1 MEGFK
6 EFQGKDLDGAIEEAC
21 GYFNTAREKLEI
33 EIVQDAKSGIF
44 GIVGARKAK
53 VRARRVQLR
62 ETVDSI
68 LGRKGGDGAASA
80 QGSGQGASQ
89 GFGQGTGQPAGQA
102 GGDEAPAT
110 AEPRKN
116 GGRPAPV
123 AAASAPAVSGAEA
136 PVATAQKPTA
146 APAEKSRDEGRDRSR
161 PEQRSQGQRSSDQR
175 ASDQRSSDQRASDQ
189 RSQEARPPRGQQD
202 DRRNRGR
209 NRNKPPLLDA
219 YESEEALDAACN
231 GNVIDTPAEKP
242 FDRRNDR
249 NDRNDRNGKQDRNG
263 SKPSSRN
270 GRNDRREVAGRNAGS
285 DEAVEAGTTVDSATR
300 EPRGRRN
307 DSRAEG
313 RGNGRG
319 EARPTHREGARPERA
334 PKAEAG
340 LDGLEDDFEAAGEG
354 LPVTPLEQLDAAKLE
369 ALVGDTVRTLIRPIT
384 GDEAGITVKIGGG
397 RVYVGIECDEDS
409 GLLIGREGQTLA
421 ALQYMIS
428 RIVSRGMNSA
438 VRVQLDAGEY
448 RRRQDEKLR
457 EMALALA
464 EKVRQS
470 GRSYS
475 TRPLSSY
482 HRRIVHVC
490 LQEAVDVQTRST
502 GDGPMKRVVI
512 MRKKGERA

>member
-62 ETVDSI
+62 EAVDSI
-68 LGRKGGDGAASA
+68 LGRKGGDNAATAQGAAQSSG
-80 QGSGQGASQ
+80 QGSGQ
-89 GFGQGTGQPAGQA
+89 PANQA

-110 AEPRKN
+110 AETRKN

-123 AAASAPAVSGAEA
+123 AASAPAASGVEA
-136 PVATAQKPTA
+136 PVASAQKPA
-146 APAEKSRDEGRDRSR
+146 EAPAAKGRDEGRDRTRQESR
-161 PEQRSQGQRSSDQR
+161 SPERGQDQR
-175 ASDQRSSDQRASDQ
+175 GQDQ
-189 RSQEARPPRGQQD
+189 RSQESRPPRGQQD

-209 NRNKPPLLDA
+209 DRNRPPMLDS

-231 GNVIDTPAEKP
+231 GNVLDKQADKP
-242 FDRRNDR
+242 VDRRNDR

-263 SKPSSRN
+263 SKPTNRN
-270 GRNDRREVAGRNAGS
+270 GRNDRRDRTGRNGEG
-285 DEAVEAGTTVDSATR
+285 DEAVAAGSATESAAR
-300 EPRGRRN
+300 ESRGRRT
-307 DSRAEG
+307 DSRSES

-319 EARPTHREGARPERA
+319 DTRPTPRDGARPERA
-334 PKAEAG
+334 PKTDAA
-340 LDGLEDDFEAAGEG
+340 LDGLEDDFDAAGEG
-354 LPVTPLEQLDAAKLE
+354 LPVTPLEQLDAAQLE
-369 ALVGDTVRTLIRPIT
+369 VLVGDTVRKLIRPIT
-384 GDEAGITVKIGGG
+384 GEEVAIAIKIGGG

-428 RIVSRGMNSA
+428 RIVSRGMNAA

-464 EKVRQS
+464 DKVRQS

-482 HRRIVHVC
+482 HRRIVDVC
-490 LQEAVDVQTRST
+490 LQEAADVQTRST

>member
-62 ETVDSI
+62 EAVDSI
-68 LGRKGGDGAASA
+68 LGRKGGDNAATAQGAAQSSG
-80 QGSGQGASQ
+80 QGSGQ
-89 GFGQGTGQPAGQA
+89 PANQA
-102 GGDEAPAT
+102 GGEEAPAT
-110 AEPRKN
+110 AETRKN
-116 GGRPAPV
+116 GGRPGPV
-123 AAASAPAVSGAEA
+123 AASAPAASGVEA
-136 PVATAQKPTA
+136 PVASAQKPA
-146 APAEKSRDEGRDRSR
+146 EAPAAKGRDEGRDRTRQESR
-161 PEQRSQGQRSSDQR
+161 SPERGQDQR
-175 ASDQRSSDQRASDQ
+175 GQDQ
-189 RSQEARPPRGQQD
+189 RSQESRPPRGQQD

-209 NRNKPPLLDA
+209 DRNRPPMLDS

-231 GNVIDTPAEKP
+231 GNVLDKQADKP
-242 FDRRNDR
+242 VDRRNDR

-263 SKPSSRN
+263 SKPTNRN
-270 GRNDRREVAGRNAGS
+270 GRNDRRDRTGRNGEG
-285 DEAVEAGTTVDSATR
+285 DEAVAAGSATESAAR
-300 EPRGRRN
+300 ESRGRRT
-307 DSRAEG
+307 DSRSES

-319 EARPTHREGARPERA
+319 DTRPTPRDGARPERA
-334 PKAEAG
+334 PKIDAA
-340 LDGLEDDFEAAGEG
+340 LDGLEDDFDAAGEG
-354 LPVTPLEQLDAAKLE
+354 LPVTPLEQLDAAQLE
-369 ALVGDTVRTLIRPIT
+369 VLVGDTVRKLIRPIT
-384 GDEAGITVKIGGG
+384 GEEVAIAIKIGGG

-428 RIVSRGMNSA
+428 RIVSRGMNAA

-464 EKVRQS
+464 DKVRQS

>member
-68 LGRKGGDGAASA
+68 LGRKGGDNAAAAQGTA
-80 QGSGQGASQ
+80 QGSGQGSGLPANQAS
-89 GFGQGTGQPAGQA
+89 
-102 GGDEAPAT
+102 GDEAPAT
-110 AEPRKN
+110 AETRKN

-123 AAASAPAVSGAEA
+123 AVSAPAASGAEA
-136 PVATAQKPTA
+136 PVATAQKPA
-146 APAEKSRDEGRDRSR
+146 EAPAEKGRDEGRERTRQESRS
-161 PEQRSQGQRSSDQR
+161 PERGQDQR
-175 ASDQRSSDQRASDQ
+175 G
-189 RSQEARPPRGQQD
+189 QESRPPRGQQD

-209 NRNKPPLLDA
+209 NRNRPPSLDS

-231 GNVIDTPAEKP
+231 GNVLDKPADKP

-263 SKPSSRN
+263 NKPVNRN
-270 GRNDRREVAGRNAGS
+270 GRNDRRDRAGRNGEG
-285 DEAVEAGTTVDSATR
+285 DEAVEAGNATESAAR
-300 EPRGRRN
+300 ESRGRRN
-307 DSRAEG
+307 DSRSEG
-313 RGNGRG
+313 RGDT
-319 EARPTHREGARPERA
+319 RPTNRDGARPERA
-334 PKAEAG
+334 PKADAA
-340 LDGLEDDFEAAGEG
+340 LDGLEDDFDAAGEG

-369 ALVGDTVRTLIRPIT
+369 ALVGDTVRKLIRPIT
-384 GDEAGITVKIGGG
+384 GDEVAIAVKIGGG

-428 RIVSRGMNSA
+428 RIVSRGMNAA

-464 EKVRQS
+464 DKVRQS

-490 LQEAVDVQTRST
+490 LQEAADVQTRST